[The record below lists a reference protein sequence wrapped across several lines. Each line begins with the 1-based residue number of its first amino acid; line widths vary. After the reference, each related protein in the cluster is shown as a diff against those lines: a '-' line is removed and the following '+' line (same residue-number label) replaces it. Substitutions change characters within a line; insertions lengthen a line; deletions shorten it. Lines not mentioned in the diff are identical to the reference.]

1 MSGKYIIKQSN
12 GFFFEYNGYE
22 DDLNKEYKL
31 LFKGEYLNGKRNGIG
46 KEYYQNFVVFEGE
59 YLNGKRNGKG
69 KEYDSEGEIRFEGEY
84 LNGDRWN
91 GKGYD
96 STGKNIY
103 TIKNGNGYVK
113 IEGYNEEENYKFE
126 GEYLNGKK
134 SGLWKEYY
142 YDELFFEGQYLK
154 GKRNGQGKEYNID
167 NYNLIFEG
175 EYFNDKRWNGICHDK
190 KGNIIYTLKNGKR
203 YVNEEFR
210 KSNALIYEEI
220 SCTVKKMVKGKN
232 IVMMDKKRVYYMTG
246 NMSMVKEMEKGK
258 YIIILGDYYLMVNFY
273 MIKQ

>member
-1 MSGKYIIKQSN
+1 MPNNIYSSYFSKILFSFIDEKIKLDIIKYNKAIQASLNISLINYIVLSGKYIIKQSN

-59 YLNGKRNGKG
+59 YLKGKRNGKG
-69 KEYDSEGEIRFEGEY
+69 KEYDLEGEIRFEGEY

-96 STGKNIY
+96 SAGKNIY

-167 NYNLIFEG
+167 NYNLIF
-175 EYFNDKRWNGICHDK
+175 
-190 KGNIIYTLKNGKR
+190 
-203 YVNEEFR
+203 
-210 KSNALIYEEI
+210 
-220 SCTVKKMVKGKN
+220 
-232 IVMMDKKRVYYMTG
+232 
-246 NMSMVKEMEKGK
+246 
-258 YIIILGDYYLMVNFY
+258 
-273 MIKQ
+273 